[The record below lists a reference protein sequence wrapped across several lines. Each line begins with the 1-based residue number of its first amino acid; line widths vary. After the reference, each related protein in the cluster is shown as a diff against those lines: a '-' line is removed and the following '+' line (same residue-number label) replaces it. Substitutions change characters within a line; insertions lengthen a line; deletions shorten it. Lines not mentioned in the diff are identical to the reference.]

1 MQMKI
6 IQIQIHFGPIIKARG
21 SSIPSKGQIV
31 FKPSQT
37 RMLTGRLNNE
47 ELILRQVQ
55 PTQGKS
61 GTQDQLENCEGL
73 SPRKDILNFNLSAFG
88 IGYEQFSLQKGLLFL
103 FHCAKIDRQ
112 QIWPS
117 MIFLANLAG
126 IGACPGP
133 TMKAFSGLG
142 PDAE

>member
-6 IQIQIHFGPIIKARG
+6 IQIQIHFGPIIKVTG

-37 RMLTGRLNNE
+37 WMLTGRLNNE
-47 ELILRQVQ
+47 ELILRQIQ

-73 SPRKDILNFNLSAFG
+73 SPSKNILNFNLSAFG
-88 IGYEQFSLQKGLLFL
+88 VGHEQFSFQKRSVV
-103 FHCAKIDRQ
+103 HVPRRKD
-112 QIWPS
+112 
-117 MIFLANLAG
+117 
-126 IGACPGP
+126 
-133 TMKAFSGLG
+133 
-142 PDAE
+142 